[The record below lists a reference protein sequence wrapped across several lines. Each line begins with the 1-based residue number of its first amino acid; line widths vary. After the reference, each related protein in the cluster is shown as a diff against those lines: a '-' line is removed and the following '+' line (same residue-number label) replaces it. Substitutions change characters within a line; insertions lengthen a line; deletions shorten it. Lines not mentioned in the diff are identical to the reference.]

1 MTAEAIAIA
10 MCTEW
15 NADHI
20 NQYLIDNGYKK
31 ETMGK
36 NKEYPDN
43 LRRLAEEIA
52 EATNKNTAYHLPR
65 TAATHAARIA
75 LEFAAVCVQTALQQV
90 QHWGHH
96 NHQITTLT
104 DRNER

>member
-1 MTAEAIAIA
+1 ME
-10 MCTEW
+10 
-15 NADHI
+15 
-20 NQYLIDNGYKK
+20 
-31 ETMGK
+31 K
-36 NKEYPDN
+36 NKEYSDN
-43 LRRLAEEIA
+43 LRMLAEKIS

-75 LEFAAVCVQTALQQV
+75 LEFAAGCVQTALQQV